1 MAQPKTPKSI
11 GDKVKKLFHRDTA
24 EMSKEEIIEEYRSK
38 MLVTDIPQPIYDAM
52 EEEIHNKWKQKLNP
66 DLLFNSMEEVGGLV
80 KMLPWIQCGVAV
92 VTMIIVLVKK

>member
-38 MLVTDIPQPIYDAM
+38 MLVDDIPTPIYEAM
-52 EEEIHNKWKQKLNP
+52 EKKIHDEWKAKLNP
-66 DLLFNSMEEVGGLV
+66 DLLFNSQLEEGGLA
-80 KMLPWIQCGVAV
+80 KFLPWIQIAVAFI
-92 VTMIIVLVKK
+92 TMIVVVAKK

>member
-38 MLVTDIPQPIYDAM
+38 MLVDDIPTPIYEAM
-52 EEEIHNKWKQKLNP
+52 EKKIHDEWKAKLNP
-66 DLLFNSMEEVGGLV
+66 DLLFNSMIEEGFFV
-80 KMLPWIQCGVAV
+80 KFLPWIQIAVAIITLVFV
-92 VTMIIVLVKK
+92 VSKK